1 MVEGKWAARLGKW
14 ALWLALAGL
23 ALAAIGVVLARY
35 DVVAKF
41 GGFTALLLGGGIAL
55 LALLAGL
62 TSVLMPP
69 RGAAARRGR
78 AIAAI
83 VLAVP
88 LVGFLGSRP
97 MSAGDVPAIHD
108 VTTDPANPPQ
118 FRALTLRADNLAG
131 VETLDNWRALHRQ
144 AYGELR
150 PLHVTLSVPEVMERA
165 RGIALEEGWKIA
177 AFSSDE
183 GRLEAKA
190 SVSFIRFYDD
200 VVIEATPAP
209 EGEGSVVNM
218 RSVSR
223 IGISDFGVNAARI
236 RAFLARLAGA

>member
-1 MVEGKWAARLGKW
+1 MVEGRWAARLGKW

-41 GGFTALLLGGGIAL
+41 GGFGALLLGGALSLVALIVGLASLL
-55 LALLAGL
+55 LALQRA
-62 TSVLMPP
+62 SP
-69 RGAAARRGR
+69 GR
-78 AIAAI
+78 HKALAAI
-83 VLAVP
+83 VLALP

-108 VTTDPANPPQ
+108 VTTDLANPPQ
-118 FRALTLRADNLAG
+118 FRALPLRADNLAG
-131 VETLDNWRALHRQ
+131 VETLDNWRAIHSG
-144 AYGELR
+144 AYGDLE
-150 PLHVTLSVPEVMERA
+150 PLHLAQSVPEVMERA
-165 RGIALEEGWKIA
+165 RAIALEEGWNVA
-177 AFSSDE
+177 AYSPED
-183 GRLEAKA
+183 GRLEATA

-200 VVIEATPAP
+200 VVIEVSPAP

-223 IGISDFGVNAARI
+223 IGISDFGVNARRI
-236 RAFLARLAGA
+236 RAFLDRLATD

>member
-1 MVEGKWAARLGKW
+1 MADNRWAARLGKW

-23 ALAAIGVVLARY
+23 ALAAIGVALARY
-35 DVVAKF
+35 DVVAKLSGF
-41 GGFTALLLGGGIAL
+41 MAMLIGGALSLV
-55 LALLAGL
+55 ALLAGL
-62 TSVLMPP
+62 ASLLLALRRTAPGRRKAL
-69 RGAAARRGR
+69 AAV
-78 AIAAI
+78 
-83 VLAVP
+83 VLALP

-118 FRALTLRADNLAG
+118 FRALALRADNLAG

-144 AYGELR
+144 AYAELR
-150 PLHVTLSVPEVMERA
+150 PLHVALSVPEVMERA
-165 RGIALEEGWKIA
+165 RGIALEEGWEIA

-183 GRLEAKA
+183 GRLEATA

-200 VVIEATPAP
+200 VVIEVTPAP
-209 EGEGSVVNM
+209 DGEGSVVNM

-236 RAFLARLAGA
+236 RAFLGRLEAD